1 MEEQP
6 QTKQRNPQNPSPVSW
21 NIVLII
27 SLAVLLVA
35 SLIDSVILRRRENS
49 PEEVATNLYALQ
61 IQKKWGSLNEEYQE
75 TVKIASDKMQEMRA
89 LLEFLE

>member
-1 MEEQP
+1 ML
-6 QTKQRNPQNPSPVSW
+6 T
-21 NIVLII
+21 I

-61 IQKKWGSLNEEYQE
+61 IQKKWGTLNEEYQE
-75 TVKIASDKMQEMRA
+75 TVKIASDKMHEMRA
-89 LLEFLE
+89 LLEFLD

>member
-1 MEEQP
+1 
-6 QTKQRNPQNPSPVSW
+6 
-21 NIVLII
+21 VLTI

-61 IQKKWGSLNEEYQE
+61 IQKKWGSLNEEFQE